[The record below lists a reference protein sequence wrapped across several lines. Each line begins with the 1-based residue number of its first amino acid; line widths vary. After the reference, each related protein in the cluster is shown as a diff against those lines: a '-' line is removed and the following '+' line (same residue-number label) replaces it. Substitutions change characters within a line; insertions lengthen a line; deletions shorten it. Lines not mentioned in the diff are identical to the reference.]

1 MLHIVTDVAVCAM
14 DFTVESL
21 HAVEKEFRSVTEQV
35 LKTMKVS
42 SSSELTHSVIMKSN
56 KDAIANCLKSVVNI
70 LEKNMDFCR
79 SAAAENDKLKSE
91 IIKDQKKIIRIQQA
105 QIGSVRETV
114 KEEMESW
121 SDIVRKN
128 SKQSNTLSVKSV
140 AQAVRSVNAEDER
153 AKNFIMFGLEE
164 EEEGN
169 TEDVISTMDKVFKE
183 LQYEQPYPEI
193 EDSYRLG
200 LRKPGV
206 RRPVKVTLR
215 STELVQYLLRRAHLL
230 RKNEG
235 NLSKVYL
242 APDRSKTERET
253 HQKLVAE
260 MKEMIR
266 QDSSKHYVIRDDK
279 VKCIDKRP
287 PQEVGNV

>member
-70 LEKNMDFCR
+70 LEKNMDLCR

-91 IIKDQKKIIRIQQA
+91 KIKDQKEIIRIQQA
-105 QIGSVRETV
+105 QIGSVHETV

-128 SKQSNTLSVKSV
+128 SKQSSTLSV
-140 AQAVRSVNAEDER
+140 
-153 AKNFIMFGLEE
+153 L
-164 EEEGN
+164 
-169 TEDVISTMDKVFKE
+169 
-183 LQYEQPYPEI
+183 P
-193 EDSYRLG
+193 LG
-200 LRKPGV
+200 
-206 RRPVKVTLR
+206 
-215 STELVQYLLRRAHLL
+215 H
-230 RKNEG
+230 
-235 NLSKVYL
+235 
-242 APDRSKTERET
+242 
-253 HQKLVAE
+253 
-260 MKEMIR
+260 
-266 QDSSKHYVIRDDK
+266 SSS
-279 VKCIDKRP
+279 
-287 PQEVGNV
+287 